1 MSPGRF
7 SYRRRGFT
15 LIELLVVI
23 AIIAILIALLLPAVQ
38 QAREAARRT
47 QCRNNLHQ
55 IGLALHNYH
64 DVYDRFVYGKGGTA
78 SNDPT
83 VDTARWTGNYNR
95 RSGMV
100 SLLPYLDQ
108 QPVFAK
114 IEAGDAMAAPGGA
127 APWNNNYLGWRHGQ
141 LGALRCPSSPD
152 PVPTNNAFGWRGIC
166 NYVFSRGD
174 FLGTAAGSGRDAQHV
189 NGLFALRRTYG
200 VRDILDGASNTLA
213 LSERLPANFG
223 RNGKASPTITEGLL
237 TSVST
242 ITTSPGACLAAAAP
256 ITNNGRYTTWT
267 AVKGKASS
275 LWHDGQPE
283 INSFYSVLAPN
294 SPSCTNDANN
304 NADSAVAVL
313 TANSQHEGGVHVLMG
328 DGAVRFISESIDT
341 GNLGVATTLGAPS
354 PYGVW
359 GALGTRAGDDQ
370 VGNF

>member
-1 MSPGRF
+1 MSRSLF
-7 SYRRRGFT
+7 RRRGFT

-78 SNDPT
+78 SFIAAT
-83 VDTARWTGNYNR
+83 DTARWSANYER

-108 QPVFAK
+108 APVLDK
-114 IEAGDAMAAPGGA
+114 IDAGDTMAAKGGA
-127 APWNNNYLGWRHGQ
+127 APWNNNYVAWRHGQ

-152 PVPTNNAFGWRGIC
+152 PSPTNNAFGWRGIC

-174 FLGTAAGSGRDAQHV
+174 FLGTAAGSGRDAQQV
-189 NGLFALRRTYG
+189 NGLFALRTTYG
-200 VRDILDGASNTLA
+200 VRDITDGASNTLA
-213 LSERLPANFG
+213 LSERLPANFAI
-223 RNGKASPTITEGLL
+223 NGKAAPTTAEGLL
-237 TSVST
+237 TNVTT

-256 ITNNGRYTTWT
+256 ITQNQRYTTWT

-283 INSFYSVLAPN
+283 INSFYSVLGPN
-294 SPSCTNDANN
+294 GPSCTNDVNG

-313 TANSQHEGGVHVLMG
+313 SANSQHEGGVHVLLA
-328 DGAVRFISESIDT
+328 DGAVRFISDSIDT
-341 GNLGVATTLGAPS
+341 GNLGLTTTLGAPS

-359 GALGTRAGDDQ
+359 GALGTRAGSDQ
-370 VGNF
+370 VGDF